1 MSNAVCVN
9 PQFQSPL
16 NRASKDKFILLMELP
31 YILRKNSI
39 NDDLLNIQSLQISVH
54 GSVVPTI
61 SVPSVELP
69 YAGQSTNVSSHARP
83 NYAPLTVN
91 FIVDNDFK
99 NYYVLWKWLD
109 LLNTAK
115 ESVYDGTPLKQRTF
129 NDINIPGTE
138 HEYQTTFMLYS
149 LNEYNQPTVEFRYH
163 NSFITTLGAINY
175 SYRDG
180 TLVESSA
187 EFQFGQ
193 LTMSKVVAT

>member
-1 MSNAVCVN
+1 MSNTVCVN

-16 NRASKDKFILLMELP
+16 NRASKDKFILLVNLP
-31 YILRKNSI
+31 YVLRKNSI
-39 NDDLLNIQSLQISVH
+39 DDELLNIESLQISVH

-61 SVPSVELP
+61 SVPSIEVA
-69 YAGQSTNVSSHARP
+69 YAGQSTNVSSHSRP

-115 ESVYDGTPLKQRTF
+115 ESTYDGTPLKQRTF
-129 NDINIPGTE
+129 NDVNTSGTE
-138 HEYQTTFMLYS
+138 HEYQTTFSLYS
-149 LNEYNQPTVEFRYH
+149 LNEYNQPTMEFRYQ
-163 NSFITTLGAINY
+163 NAFITTLGAINY

-193 LTMSKVVAT
+193 LTMNKIVAT